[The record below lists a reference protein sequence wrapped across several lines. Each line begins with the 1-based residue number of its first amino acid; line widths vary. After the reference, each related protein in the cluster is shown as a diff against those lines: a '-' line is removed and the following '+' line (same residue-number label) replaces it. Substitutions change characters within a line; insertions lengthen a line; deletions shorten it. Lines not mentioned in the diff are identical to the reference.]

1 MIETVIQAVRIN
13 VVNEQHVV
21 LLKEVGGSRVIPIW
35 IDPYQ
40 AHQIALHLGGR
51 EIARPMTH
59 DLMNS
64 IITEMG
70 GVVERVIVNDLRDQ
84 TFFALVEI
92 DQGGKKLLI
101 DSRPSDAINL
111 AIRSNASI
119 YVEDHVMDQ
128 AGFVLPVEQE
138 EAQAPESEKES
149 SEISDIDNERLA
161 VFREFI
167 NSLDLDEPNQEKK
180 E

>member
-70 GVVERVIVNDLRDQ
+70 GVVERVIVLPYSWWQ
-84 TFFALVEI
+84 FIKV
-92 DQGGKKLLI
+92 
-101 DSRPSDAINL
+101 AISSAFICYQIL
-111 AIRSNASI
+111 TVCD
-119 YVEDHVMDQ
+119 Y
-128 AGFVLPVEQE
+128 GFILWPHYWMNV
-138 EAQAPESEKES
+138 
-149 SEISDIDNERLA
+149 IER
-161 VFREFI
+161 R
-167 NSLDLDEPNQEKK
+167 NNGSHSGRTRCS
-180 E
+180 